1 MGYRNGP
8 LTGKGPEWSKKEW
21 DAAWSEYFD
30 SLKELERSSYRR
42 NALLSAQ
49 ALQAAAEKK
58 DISATLGN
66 ELDKE
71 LKHLDELK
79 RHSLQAYRQLKGA
92 LYPESPLSSVLARLG
107 AAMDLMLRALAAD
120 APEASRSLERSISA
134 AYAAYWHARSLHES
148 PVHTETT
155 AREALDEMARCLALL
170 KDAAGP
176 ELLP

>member
-1 MGYRNGP
+1 MTLLLACVPVPGWREN
-8 LTGKGPEWSKKEW
+8 LHV
-21 DAAWSEYFD
+21 AAD
-30 SLKELERSSYRR
+30 IAVIAAVLVGAV
-42 NALLSAQ
+42 ALLVQLGERRSRR
-49 ALQAAAEKK
+49 AAVDVRLRTGA
-58 DISATLGN
+58 
-66 ELDKE
+66 
-71 LKHLDELK
+71 
-79 RHSLQAYRQLKGA
+79 LQAYRQLKGA

-155 AREALDEMARCLALL
+155 AREALDAMARCLALL
-170 KDAAGP
+170 KEAAGP